1 MGPGHRMQSLAL
13 HYEAAMTIEG
23 MTMDRRML
31 LGMTAAGLV
40 AAGTA
45 RGQTGADRPS
55 DLPWPPRET
64 FDLWPGKAPGT
75 PVKLP
80 VPVRYGPDGRELWL
94 RGIAKPTLSVYRP
107 ANPNGI
113 GILSIPGGGYQFVS
127 VENEGHN
134 VAKVLNPLGFT
145 VFALVYRLPG
155 EGWANRAD
163 VPLQDAQRAMRIIR
177 TRAGEFGIDPKKLG
191 ILGFSAGGHLAASL
205 STAYNDPTYE
215 PVDTT
220 DRAWTRP
227 DFSGLV
233 YPVTT
238 LAESG
243 SPSRSRANLLGPS
256 PMNEATAR
264 YDAVRRVD
272 AGTPPLFLLHAADD
286 PIVPLEMST
295 AMIAAARTAG
305 VSVAAHFYDKGGH
318 GFGMALDPKHP
329 AHGWGALYAT
339 WAMRIAN
346 GG

>member
-1 MGPGHRMQSLAL
+1 
-13 HYEAAMTIEG
+13 
-23 MTMDRRML
+23 MDRRTL
-31 LGMTAAGLV
+31 LGMGAGLIAAAGS
-40 AAGTA
+40 A
-45 RGQTGADRPS
+45 RAQQGDQRPS

-75 PVKLP
+75 PAKLP
-80 VPVRYGPDGRELWL
+80 TPVRYGPDGRELWL
-94 RGIAKPTLSVYRP
+94 RGVAKPTLSVYRP

-113 GILSIPGGGYQFVS
+113 GILSIPGGGYAFVS

-145 VFALVYRLPG
+145 VFVLVYRLPG
-155 EGWANRAD
+155 EGWINRAD
-163 VPLQDAQRAMRIIR
+163 VPLQDAQRAMRLIR
-177 TRAGEFGIDPKKLG
+177 SRAGSFGIDPRKLG
-191 ILGFSAGGHLAASL
+191 ILGFSAGGHLGASL
-205 STAYNDPTYE
+205 ATAYGDPTYE
-215 PVDTT
+215 AVDAA
-220 DRAWTRP
+220 DRMPARP
-227 DFSGLV
+227 DFAGLV

-238 LAESG
+238 LADSG

-256 PMNEATAR
+256 VMNEAAAR

-318 GFGMALDPKHP
+318 GFGMAMDPAHP

-339 WAMRIAN
+339 WASRMAA